1 MGKYTSDGETSRLK
15 FPDGQWVDLK
25 TEQTQEDRDFI
36 VSNMVKISAQTDGKD
51 SRLEMHVAKL
61 DLMERAIVAWSFEGL
76 ALTRENISSLKRKY
90 RELIL
95 VEIDRLDKESQ
106 TFSKN

>member
-1 MGKYTSDGETSRLK
+1 
-15 FPDGQWVDLK
+15 
-25 TEQTQEDRDFI
+25 
-36 VSNMVKISAQTDGKD
+36 MVKISAQTNGQD

-61 DLMERAIVAWSFEGL
+61 DLMERSIVAWSFEGL
-76 ALTRENISSLKRKY
+76 ELTRENISSLKRKY
-90 RELIL
+90 REMIL